1 MDKTTKAFVISTCS
15 VVTAALLVWIGLQLR
30 QAYLFE
36 QARMVRIRANEEQ
49 ARQEQ
54 RRTPCSGRAFELF
67 GVGPTAFDQSQAS
80 LGDLARRGRF
90 MDRCMTSTAPVEWLE

>member
-54 RRTPCSGRAFELF
+54 RRTPCSSRAFQLF
-67 GVGPTAFDQSQAS
+67 GVGPTAFDESQAS
-80 LGDLARRGRF
+80 YEDLVRKRKF
-90 MDRCMTSTAPVEWLE
+90 MDRCVKSTASVEWLE